1 MGLASFIEDIQAE
14 MERIQKEKEE
24 EEVDPV
30 MNQMF
35 GGAAEN
41 GQRDVLEEPGDGTEE
56 A

>member
-35 GGAAEN
+35 GGAADD
-41 GQRDVLEEPGDGTEE
+41 QPRVLEEPGDGTEE